1 MSTKHAPSASSGLF
15 LSSLS
20 IIIGTLCLSLGFQAL
35 AGREKVLLQKMPLPH
50 FFQKQRVTIAVTDS
64 GLGGLSVLAEAVR
77 KLKEAGIFKQA
88 DFVYFN
94 ALFSNEGGYNS
105 LRTREEKIRVFD
117 SALESLQS
125 NFRPDIVLIACNTL
139 SVLYQETGFSKRSEI
154 PVVRIVDP
162 GLELIA
168 GAMREHP
175 EASVIIFGTPTTIAE
190 RTFEEGLANLG
201 FAAVRI
207 HAQSCPELE
216 SFIENDP
223 QSEETGMLILG
234 FVSEA
239 IQRLPSPSPPLLVSL
254 NCTHYGYSLPFWE
267 KALEESAVKP
277 LAILNPNPRM
287 TDVLINGEYKG
298 RFNKTE
304 TSIRVVSMVEIS
316 PRKVDSLAP
325 WLERISPETAAAL
338 RRYEKRPGLFEWKG
352 YVSRQMEEDVP

>member
-1 MSTKHAPSASSGLF
+1 MAIGAVLLSA
-15 LSSLS
+15 
-20 IIIGTLCLSLGFQAL
+20 GFQNL
-35 AGREKVLLQKMPLPH
+35 AGRGRDLPQNASLEG
-50 FFQKQRVTIAVTDS
+50 FFQKQRVTVAVTDS

-77 KLKEAGIFKQA
+77 RMKETRTFKEA
-88 DFVYFN
+88 DFVFFN
-94 ALFSNEGGYNS
+94 SLFSNEGGYNS
-105 LRTREEKIRVFD
+105 LKTREEKIRVFD
-117 SALESLQS
+117 NALESLEN

-139 SVLYQETGFSKRSEI
+139 SVLYDGTGFAKRCKV

-162 GLELIA
+162 GIALIA

-175 EASVIIFGTPTTIAE
+175 EASVIIFGTPTTMAE
-190 RTFEEGLANLG
+190 RTFQEGLVKQG
-201 FAAVRI
+201 FAASRI

-216 SFIENDP
+216 SFIENDSR
-223 QSEETGMLILG
+223 SEETGMLISG

-239 IQRLPSPSPPLLVSL
+239 IQRLPSPPPPLLISL

-298 RFNKTE
+298 RFDKTE
-304 TSIRVVSMVEIS
+304 ISIRVVSMVEIG
-316 PRKVDSLAP
+316 PRKVDSLSP

-338 RRYEKRPGLFEWKG
+338 RRYEKRSGLFEWKG